1 MDSIQKIINNI
12 ILNFSAL
19 SEALQAQETRTN
31 SRLDCHEDTLDKHES
46 ELIYQNDK
54 IENHKNVLKS
64 IAETINNNLD

>member
-31 SRLDCHEDTLDKHES
+31 SRLDYHENALDEHES
-46 ELIYQNDK
+46 KLIYQYDE
-54 IENHKNVLKS
+54 IEKHKNVLKS